1 MLRTLPSLRSDV
13 VNDSRCL
20 LIASAGI
27 HPATASDVRWTTLLP
42 KMSIGKLQP
51 TDIKSARHRHVD
63 IHAGMSLCLRRVS
76 GVTHVG
82 ILLGRSRTVD
92 ACNKALRAEQ
102 EQMDITRMMQIANN
116 YNGSAGNI
124 KRF

>member
-1 MLRTLPSLRSDV
+1 MSRMIPAVCGLPARAYI
-13 VNDSRCL
+13 L
-20 LIASAGI
+20 L
-27 HPATASDVRWTTLLP
+27 LLVTCVGQP
-42 KMSIGKLQP
+42 SSQKCQMGKLQP

-92 ACNKALRAEQ
+92 PCNKALRAEQ